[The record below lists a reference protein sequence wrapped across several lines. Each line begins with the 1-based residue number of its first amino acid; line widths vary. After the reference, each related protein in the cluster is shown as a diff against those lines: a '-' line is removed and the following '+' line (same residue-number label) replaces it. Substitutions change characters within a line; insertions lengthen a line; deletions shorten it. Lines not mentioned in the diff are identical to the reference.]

1 MPESEDL
8 PVYNAR
14 DSSPEPGVCNA
25 AVMQLPPAGTIPLDV
40 DSPILCVLT
49 RRRSQY
55 YLSNFLMRT
64 GRDLPVQFACIV

>member
-25 AVMQLPPAGTIPLDV
+25 AVIQLPPAGTIQIKV

-49 RRRSQY
+49 RR
-55 YLSNFLMRT
+55 
-64 GRDLPVQFACIV
+64 

>member
-25 AVMQLPPAGTIPLDV
+25 AAMQLPPAGTIQIMWIVRYYVCSQDG
-40 DSPILCVLT
+40 DRSITSLT
-49 RRRSQY
+49 
-55 YLSNFLMRT
+55 F
-64 GRDLPVQFACIV
+64 